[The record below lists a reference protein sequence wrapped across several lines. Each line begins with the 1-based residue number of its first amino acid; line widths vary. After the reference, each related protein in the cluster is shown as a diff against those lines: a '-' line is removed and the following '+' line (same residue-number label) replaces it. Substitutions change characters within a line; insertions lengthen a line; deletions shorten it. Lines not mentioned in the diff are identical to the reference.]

1 MKIYTDTIIEH
12 TLFIPHDGQLII
24 KDCTIKIARDAH
36 IICLGKFEASNVHFE
51 PIEDAFGAIAIMSYN
66 KESKISQCTFKKG
79 CGIPLKHF
87 QKLPIFWEICSL
99 EDWEYNDDE
108 ESRRTILETKIAG
121 ALICVDT
128 KIDKCTFEDCQSEDD
143 GGSLYAIS
151 SRIVNSKFSNSYSQG
166 DCGAI
171 CGKSSEIGECSFVDC
186 KADDS
191 GGAIGRENI
200 EIYNCLFIRCHAKE
214 SGGAI
219 FGSEKGRIYD
229 SKFINCTALSGGAI
243 DGAGDVNHCMFKSCS
258 AKKSGGAMVLD
269 TRLAYIRDSKF
280 INCYVTNDDKSSDVI
295 SLCFSET
302 LIMDCIFKNTKESC
316 KVFIYGCSYKV
327 IGSKFSSKFKLP
339 SPIDGC
345 CEIKIMASS
354 YNGEDLVY
362 KNMLGKETLGEK
374 EWVQK

>member
-1 MKIYTDTIIEH
+1 MEICTDTIIEH
-12 TLFIPHDGQLII
+12 TLFIPYDGKLTI
-24 KDCTIKIARDAH
+24 KDCTVKIASDAH

-51 PIEDAFGAIAIMSYN
+51 PIEDTFGAMAIMSYN
-66 KESKISQCTFKKG
+66 KESKIYQCTFKKG
-79 CGIPLKHF
+79 GGIAIKHF
-87 QKLPIFWEICSL
+87 KNSPIFWKIFHL

-128 KIDKCTFEDCQSEDD
+128 KIDKCTFEDCQSDDD

-151 SRIVNSKFSNSYSQG
+151 SRIWNSKFSNSYSRG

-171 CGKSSEIGECSFVDC
+171 CGKSSEIGKCSFVDC

-200 EIYNCLFIRCHAKE
+200 EIYDCLFIRCHAQKD
-214 SGGAI
+214 GGAI
-219 FGSEKGRIYD
+219 FGSEKGSIYD
-229 SKFINCTALSGGAI
+229 SKFINCSALSGGAI
-243 DGAGDVNHCMFKSCS
+243 DGARNVNHCIFKNCS
-258 AKKSGGAMVLD
+258 AKQSGGAMILD
-269 TRLAYIRDSKF
+269 TKLAYIRDSKF
-280 INCYVTNDDKSSDVI
+280 INCYVTNNNESSDVI

-302 LIMDCIFKNTKESC
+302 LIMDCMFKNIKESS

-327 IGSKFSSKFKLP
+327 IGSQFTSRSKLP

-345 CEIKIMASS
+345 CEIKVMACS
-354 YNGEDLVY
+354 YNGENLVY